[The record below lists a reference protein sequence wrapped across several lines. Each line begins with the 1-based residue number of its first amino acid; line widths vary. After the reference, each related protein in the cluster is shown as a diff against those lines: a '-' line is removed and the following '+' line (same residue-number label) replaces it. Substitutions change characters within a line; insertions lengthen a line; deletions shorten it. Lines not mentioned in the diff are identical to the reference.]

1 MTGCP
6 SLLPPSCLLS
16 TSPSSPPSHLPP
28 EHPTS
33 RTPQGHGHPRD
44 RSRVEFRPGGTR
56 RPVFTVPGVR
66 GRQASGGP
74 VIQCGR
80 LPVRL
85 LRGPEAEESL
95 GLSLLPSVLPI
106 IPASPALP
114 GPRKPRHVCR
124 LRLADTGADAPWPVS
139 LPRAGEPRACV
150 AAHPRNRQA
159 RGCFTGCHRPGH
171 VLPIKLVTAFP
182 EAIAE
187 SCTASQGE
195 AIKESA
201 RGRPAAGSR
210 ARGVRGPRGRE
221 GAGVRAPAER
231 VQRRKPELGGRRGS
245 WKRPGGPHPTL
256 QSQNWVSVP
265 LSFLSPLVCASL
277 ETRFVR
283 I

>member
-6 SLLPPSCLLS
+6 SLLPLLSCLLS

-56 RPVFTVPGVR
+56 WPVFTVPGVR

-95 GLSLLPSVLPI
+95 GLSLLPSVPPI

-114 GPRKPRHVCR
+114 GPRKPGHVCR
-124 LRLADTGADAPWPVS
+124 LRLASTGADAPWPVS
-139 LPRAGEPRACV
+139 LPRAGEPRACI

-159 RGCFTGCHRPGH
+159 RGCFSGYHRPGH

-201 RGRPAAGSR
+201 QGRPAAGSR
-210 ARGVRGPRGRE
+210 PEGSGNHGDARAPE
-221 GAGVRAPAER
+221 CAPAER
-231 VQRRKPELGGRRGS
+231 VLRRKPELGGRRGS

>member
-139 LPRAGEPRACV
+139 LPRAGEPRACI

-159 RGCFTGCHRPGH
+159 RGCFTGYHRPGH

-210 ARGVRGPRGRE
+210 AEGSGDRGDM
-221 GAGVRAPAER
+221 RAPECVR
-231 VQRRKPELGGRRGS
+231 QRRGS
-245 WKRPGGPHPTL
+245 RAGSRSWEEGEEAGSGRGACTPRFRARTGSLCPCPSCL
-256 QSQNWVSVP
+256 LWCVP
-265 LSFLSPLVCASL
+265 V
-277 ETRFVR
+277 
-283 I
+283 